1 MKIRF
6 MRKEINMKRTLIG
19 GAFLLTGSLIS
30 LAIIIA
36 AALYMPNITAW
47 SGSKLWFAIF
57 GARDMGNEV
66 VQSLFLGFPFVVGLI
81 LFVLGFIVLVV
92 EYIKND

>member
-1 MKIRF
+1 
-6 MRKEINMKRTLIG
+6 MKRTIIG
-19 GAFLLTGSLIS
+19 GAFLLSGTLIS

-57 GARDMGNEV
+57 GSRDMGNEV
-66 VQSLFLGFPFVVGLI
+66 VQSLFLGFPFIVGLI
-81 LFVLGFIVLVV
+81 LFLLGFVILSV
-92 EYIKND
+92 EYFKNE